1 MVNPFKKSVENS
13 EELENNNQAEL
24 DSASEV
30 DNKEEALSEEATI
43 KEENNVEELQVEE
56 SIEWKEKYET
66 LNNQYIRL
74 AADFDNFRKRQ
85 ESERESLLKYG
96 AENTVKK
103 LIEVIDNFDRGMKA
117 IETVEDCEKVK
128 ECYQLAYKNFN
139 DVLTKIGLEVIATEG
154 EEFDPN
160 LHEAVMQTPTDEKPE
175 NVIITELQKGYK
187 LGDKVLRASL
197 VNVATAP

>member
-1 MVNPFKKSVENS
+1 MENPFKKAVENENIEEIKVEEALLQDVVENS
-13 EELENNNQAEL
+13 EDELQ
-24 DSASEV
+24 EV
-30 DNKEEALSEEATI
+30 KDE
-43 KEENNVEELQVEE
+43 VEEKN
-56 SIEWKEKYET
+56 EWQEKYET

-85 ESERESLLKYG
+85 EAERESLLKYG
-96 AENTVKK
+96 AENTVKR
-103 LIEVIDNFDRGMKA
+103 LIEVLDNFDRGIKA

-128 ECYQLAYKNFN
+128 ECYNLAYKNFN
-139 DVLTKIGLEVIATEG
+139 EVLSKIGLEVIKAEG

-175 NVIITELQKGYK
+175 NIIITELQKGYK
-187 LGDKVLRASL
+187 LGDKVLRPTL

>member
-1 MVNPFKKSVENS
+1 MENPFKKAI
-13 EELENNNQAEL
+13 ENN
-24 DSASEV
+24 
-30 DNKEEALSEEATI
+30 
-43 KEENNVEELQVEE
+43 ENNETEVNIEEGVVSEAE
-56 SIEWKEKYET
+56 NVIDEKAKETVDEVKNEWQEKYET
-66 LNNQYIRL
+66 LNNQYLRL

-85 ESERESLLKYG
+85 EAERESLLKYG

-117 IETVEDCEKVK
+117 IETVEDCDKVK

-139 DVLTKIGLEVIATEG
+139 DVLAKIGLEVIKAEG

-175 NVIITELQKGYK
+175 NTIIAELQKGYK